1 MPAIEIADPSFG
13 AAAESWL
20 WGGGLVILV
29 IAALLG
35 AFEASRG
42 RAPRWSVALSAVAC
56 AAVLA
61 FGVVLVAGGH
71 GLSVTAGRVLDFAP
85 INVHYDPLAGVFVVI
100 LGIVGMAASVAAWDG
115 VHHAPFNAITG
126 AAYPVFLL
134 SLLLVF
140 GASDAFAFLLAWELM
155 ALSSAALVIGAK
167 PVHEQVAA
175 GYLYLAVTHLATAAL
190 VVAFGVLTA
199 AAGGSLAFADW
210 AQAAGTLPPLAR
222 DGVFALLVVGFGTK
236 AGAMPLHVWLP
247 RAHPAAPSHVSALM
261 SGVMIKTG
269 IFGLVRLG
277 MGVLGP
283 GPEAWG
289 IALLVIGAVSAVLGI
304 LYALM
309 EHDLKR
315 LLALSSIDNIGIVFL
330 GLGAAVLLAGHGLAT
345 AAGFALAAA
354 LLHGLNHGVF
364 KALLFLAAG
373 AVQAAAGTRNLN
385 RLGGLARAMPM
396 TALAFGVGAAAISG
410 LPPLNGFAS
419 EWLTFHALIG
429 AGASAD
435 LSMVGRSFALLA
447 VGALALTAALVVA
460 CFVKATGAAFLAL
473 PRSDGAAEAHEAAR
487 SERLAMGML
496 AILCVGLGLAAAPLT
511 ARLADI
517 AAPLVG
523 GVSAPASTDMAVVLW
538 AGPLAAGSVA
548 PIALGVLAG
557 MATLV
562 GVFAIRRGRR
572 REVVRTTPTWTCG
585 ILPDASMEYTATSY
599 SKLLRLFFRQILRPE
614 RVVHVEY
621 HTGTPLPVAMRY
633 TGGVT
638 HVLEQHVFGPL
649 HALSVRGSSTVR
661 RLQNGSLQAYLA
673 YALIGLVILFA
684 VAR

>member
-1 MPAIEIADPSFG
+1 MPAIKIADPSIG
-13 AAAESWL
+13 TSAESWL
-20 WGGGLVILV
+20 WGGGLLILV
-29 IAALLG
+29 IAGVLG
-35 AFEASRG
+35 AVEAHRG

-56 AAVLA
+56 AAILA
-61 FGVVLVAGGH
+61 FGVALVAGGP
-71 GLSVTAGRVLDFAP
+71 GFSVTAGRVLDFAP
-85 INVHYDPLAGVFVVI
+85 INVHYDPLAGVFVLM
-100 LGIVGMAASVAAWDG
+100 LGIVGIAASVAAWDG

-134 SLLLVF
+134 SLFLVF

-155 ALSSAALVIGAK
+155 ALSSAALVVGAK

-190 VVAFGVLTA
+190 VVAFGVLAA
-199 AAGGSLAFADW
+199 AAGGSLAFMDW
-210 AQAAGTLPPLAR
+210 AAAAGTLPPLAR

-269 IFGLVRLG
+269 IFGLIRLG
-277 MGVLGP
+277 LGVLGP
-283 GPEAWG
+283 GPEGWG
-289 IALLVIGAVSAVLGI
+289 IALLVIGAVSALLGI

-315 LLALSSIDNIGIVFL
+315 LLAFSSIDNVGIVFL
-330 GLGAAVLLAGHGLAT
+330 GLGAAVLLAGHGVAT

-385 RLGGLARAMPM
+385 RLGGLARVMPM
-396 TALAFGVGAAAISG
+396 TALCFGVGAAAISG
-410 LPPLNGFAS
+410 LPPFNGFAS

-435 LSMVGRSFALLA
+435 LSLAGRSVALLA
-447 VGALALTAALVVA
+447 VAALALTAALVVA
-460 CFVKATGAAFLAL
+460 CFVKATGVAFLAL
-473 PRSDGAAEAHEAAR
+473 PRSTGAEQAHEAGR

-496 AILCVGLGLAAAPLT
+496 AALCLGLGLAAAPLA
-511 ARLADI
+511 ARLAEI
-517 AAPLVG
+517 AAPLVR
-523 GVSAPASTDMAVVLW
+523 GVAAPAPTDMAVVLSG
-538 AGPLAAGSVA
+538 GPLAAGSVA
-548 PIALGVLAG
+548 PMALGVLAV

-572 REVVRTTPTWTCG
+572 QEVVRATPTWTGG

-599 SKLLRLFFRQILRPE
+599 SKLLRMFFRWILRPD

-621 HTGTPLPVAMRY
+621 HAGTPLPVAMRY

-649 HALSVRGSSTVR
+649 HSLSVRGSSTVR
-661 RLQNGSLQAYLA
+661 RLQNGSIQAYLA
-673 YALIGLVILFA
+673 YALVGLVILF
-684 VAR
+684 VLAR